1 MRILFVT
8 DFYFPYIGGVE
19 IHVRT
24 LAHALSDRGHEVAVA
39 TLPTVGDTP
48 QRTADGP
55 VTVFTVGHLAQRI
68 GTRFAHADR
77 QWAPPFPDPL
87 AVKDLRSVVAEFK
100 PDVIHGHDWLA
111 RSVQPSLAGRDVP
124 LVTTLHYYTRGCAK
138 KTMWRNG
145 AVCEGPQLRR
155 CLSCASDHY
164 GTVRGVAVTLGIRAA
179 RLLEDRRTDRWISV
193 SEATEDLSG
202 LGDEPTSTVIYN
214 PVPSVQGPPAD
225 QTPLPAELVDKPFI
239 LFVGDIRPEKGVAI
253 LAEAVKEMRTR
264 GDNTP
269 LVIVGERMS
278 AEIALPPETFELG
291 PVPNPVVK
299 ALWRQ
304 ATIGV
309 VPSLWPEPFGLVAIE
324 AMEAGCALVASDV
337 GGLSEILADD
347 RGSLVPPGDVDR
359 LASAMIDLLSD
370 GERRS
375 AQAAKALDS
384 MKRFEV
390 DRIVDQI
397 EAEYQQLV
405 PGS

>member
-1 MRILFVT
+1 
-8 DFYFPYIGGVE
+8 
-19 IHVRT
+19 
-24 LAHALSDRGHEVAVA
+24 
-39 TLPTVGDTP
+39 
-48 QRTADGP
+48 
-55 VTVFTVGHLAQRI
+55 
-68 GTRFAHADR
+68 
-77 QWAPPFPDPL
+77 
-87 AVKDLRSVVAEFK
+87 
-100 PDVIHGHDWLA
+100 
-111 RSVQPSLAGRDVP
+111 
-124 LVTTLHYYTRGCAK
+124 
-138 KTMWRNG
+138 
-145 AVCEGPQLRR
+145 
-155 CLSCASDHY
+155 
-164 GTVRGVAVTLGIRAA
+164 
-179 RLLEDRRTDRWISV
+179 
-193 SEATEDLSG
+193 
-202 LGDEPTSTVIYN
+202 
-214 PVPSVQGPPAD
+214 VPSVQGPPAD

-390 DRIVDQI
+390 DRIVDRI